1 MDLVTLIM
9 PGGLEY
15 SFYNQVLLIQS
26 EYFKGKFLFLFFT
39 ISIQAANG
47 LMLMKISLQVLF
59 YTNDLNLLLLI
70 NFQNPVGPGRY
81 DVDRYDKAQHN
92 NGHRSA
98 FNSKTKRYDLIRDKY
113 LTLVYY
119 ANTFSTLPYFTLMIS
134 IHVQCFQLQHDSTNI

>member
-1 MDLVTLIM
+1 
-9 PGGLEY
+9 
-15 SFYNQVLLIQS
+15 
-26 EYFKGKFLFLFFT
+26 
-39 ISIQAANG
+39 
-47 LMLMKISLQVLF
+47 MLMKISLQVLF
-59 YTNDLNLLLLI
+59 YTSDLNRLLLI

-134 IHVQCFQLQHDSTNI
+134 IHVQCFQLRHDSTNI